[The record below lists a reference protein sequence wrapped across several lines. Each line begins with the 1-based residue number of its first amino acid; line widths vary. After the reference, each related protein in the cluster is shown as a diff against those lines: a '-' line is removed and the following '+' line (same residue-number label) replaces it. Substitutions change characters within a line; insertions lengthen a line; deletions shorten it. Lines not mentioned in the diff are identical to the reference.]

1 MARIVQGGTTTPIEV
16 VYVGSRFQVWK
27 LPTYLTVFY
36 QARSIDV
43 SDPEATEM
51 LQDMEQLEVTAFE
64 AKWAEVFDSFLGS
77 L

>member
-16 VYVGSRFQVWK
+16 VYLGSRFQVWR
-27 LPTYLTVFY
+27 LPNCLTVFY

-51 LQDMEQLEVTAFE
+51 LQDMQQLEVTAFE
-64 AKWAEVFDSFLGS
+64 TKWVEVFDSFLGS

>member
-16 VYVGSRFQVWK
+16 VYLGSRFQVWK
-27 LPTYLTVFY
+27 LPSYLTVFY
-36 QARSIDV
+36 QAGSIDV

-51 LQDMEQLEVTAFE
+51 LQDMQQLEVTIFE
-64 AKWAEVFDSFLGS
+64 AKWVEVFDSFLGS

>member
-36 QARSIDV
+36 QARNIDV

-51 LQDMEQLEVTAFE
+51 LQDMQQLEVTAFE

>member
-16 VYVGSRFQVWK
+16 VYLGSRFQVWK
-27 LPTYLTVFY
+27 LPSHLTVFY
-36 QARSIDV
+36 QERSIDV

-51 LQDMEQLEVTAFE
+51 LLDIEQLEVTAFE

>member
-16 VYVGSRFQVWK
+16 VYLGSRFQVWK
-27 LPTYLTVFY
+27 LPSYLTVFY
-36 QARSIDV
+36 QARNIDV
-43 SDPEATEM
+43 SDPEAAEM

-64 AKWAEVFDSFLGS
+64 AKWAAVFDSFLGN

>member
-16 VYVGSRFQVWK
+16 VYLGSRFQVWQ
-27 LPTYLTVFY
+27 LPNCLSVFY
-36 QARSIDV
+36 QERSIDV

-51 LQDMEQLEVTAFE
+51 LQDMQQLEVTDFE
-64 AKWAEVFDSFLGS
+64 TKWGEVFDSFLGS

>member
-16 VYVGSRFQVWK
+16 VYLGSRFQVWK
-27 LPTYLTVFY
+27 LPSYLTVFY
-36 QARSIDV
+36 QERSIDV

>member
-16 VYVGSRFQVWK
+16 VYLGSRFQVWK
-27 LPTYLTVFY
+27 LPSHLTVFY
-36 QARSIDV
+36 QERSIDV

>member
-16 VYVGSRFQVWK
+16 VYLGSRFQVWK
-27 LPTYLTVFY
+27 LPSYLTVFY

-51 LQDMEQLEVTAFE
+51 LQDMQQLEATIFE
-64 AKWAEVFDSFLGS
+64 AKWVEEFDSFLGS

>member
-16 VYVGSRFQVWK
+16 VYLGSRFQVWK
-27 LPTYLTVFY
+27 LPSHLTVFY
-36 QARSIDV
+36 QERSIDV

-51 LQDMEQLEVTAFE
+51 LQDMQQLKVTAFE
-64 AKWAEVFDSFLGS
+64 TKWAKIFDSFLGS